1 MKMVDWALKYAE
13 LGFSVI
19 PMIDKRPIISFADK
33 PALTKREIVEIW
45 RKNPNANIAVRTIDF
60 FVVDIDVH
68 ENADNGYKSIALY
81 EKPEHFKNTMYQN
94 TPSGGEQLFYKK
106 INGKPSNQNINWLPG
121 VDIKAHPN
129 NYVMVPP
136 SSTKKGVYE
145 WNVPI
150 INDETVNETN
160 MVVAHKGLIEA
171 VKLQDTN
178 DGFIK
183 PNYNRFKQ
191 SGVKTKTAELFETIG
206 DGFGSESSGR
216 NDKLTK
222 FVGGLLA
229 RNVDVE
235 RIRELAI
242 TTNNNSLDPLPNKEL
257 NLTVESII
265 KKHFRE
271 RGA

>member
-33 PALTKREIVEIW
+33 PPLTKKEIIELW
-45 RKNPNANIAVRTIDF
+45 RRNPNANIAVRTIDF

-68 ENADNGYKSIALY
+68 EGAESGYKSIALY
-81 EKPEHFKNTMYQN
+81 EHPEHFKNTMYQK

-106 INGKPSNQNINWLPG
+106 KDGKPSNQNINWLPG

-136 SSTKKGVYE
+136 SSTAKGVYE

-150 INDETVNETN
+150 INGEVVNETD
-160 MVVAHKGLIEA
+160 MVTATDELIQA
-171 VKLQDTN
+171 VSLKEQTD
-178 DGFIK
+178 FIK
-183 PNYNRFKQ
+183 PEFNKYVQTGN
-191 SGVKTKTAELFETIG
+191 KTKTTELFETIEE
-206 DGFGSESSGR
+206 GFGAEGTGR

-229 RNVDVE
+229 RNVSVD
-235 RIRELAI
+235 RIRELSR
-242 TTNNNSLDPLPNKEL
+242 TTNQNSLDPLDEKEL
-257 NLTVESII
+257 HATVESII